1 MSDNRAFMDRLEDF
15 DETTDEGFAA
25 CARVL
30 CEGLNFYKIGILN
43 AVNAAPGV
51 DRPIVVAALKVIYEG
66 ILSADAD
73 LREAVEAI
81 FELPIG
87 SITYAEPKKRGGDGN
102 GV

>member
-1 MSDNRAFMDRLEDF
+1 MSDNRAFLDRLDDF
-15 DETTDEGFAA
+15 DESTEDGFAA
-25 CARVL
+25 CVNVL
-30 CEGLNFYKIGILN
+30 CEGLNFYKQRILN

-51 DRPIVVAALKVIYEG
+51 DRPLVVAALKVIFEG

-87 SITYAEPKKRGGDGN
+87 SITWQGPKRKGGEGDG
-102 GV
+102 V